1 VRQYPSVLGL
11 QKNLFFVTHSM
22 PESSNKDDARS
33 HANNFEAE
41 FAVQLAKYLHKQG
54 YKGSQVKEFLFFNS
68 FRENLFL
75 RKIYFFWN
83 FKKLV

>member
-1 VRQYPSVLGL
+1 VLGL

-33 HANNFEAE
+33 HANNYEAE

-54 YKGSQVKEFLFFNS
+54 YKGSQVKE
-68 FRENLFL
+68 
-75 RKIYFFWN
+75 Y
-83 FKKLV
+83 